1 MTGAGGKGR
10 FLTSVPTDRTVSAG
24 EADTDAD
31 RQSNRLVRQPVAFY
45 LVCLILVAIIPAFLF
60 SILVLDRTNE
70 AQERIFESL
79 LRTSTGAVNRAV
91 EREISSMFSTL
102 SVLSTASG
110 LETGDYAAMHAQ
122 AGKALEGS
130 GVRFVVLDTD
140 LNPLLDTH
148 VPYGTPLQAAPDPAS
163 ARRALDRDQPAVSD
177 LFFDPTEERWAFNV
191 YQPIVTDNGRRVL
204 LTLTKNAETLR
215 RAANPDILSPGW
227 NAAVLDSA
235 GTVVV
240 STDAKQETGKPFF
253 LKVVPPLR
261 IGVSTTRHRGTNY
274 QIVTEFSALAG
285 WRMIAWA
292 KASDVQAP
300 AVSSFLWL
308 TIGGAIFAAAAAVG
322 TFGIARVLSRDVRL
336 LALDARRLGQGERVP
351 RRRYVISELETV
363 SAALSE
369 AADARVKSENEV
381 RFLMREVAHRSKNQ
395 LTVIQAMLNQSSAG
409 AGNAADF
416 ADAFRKRVAGLARS
430 TDLMIAN
437 ATQGVNLAELARN
450 QLKPFTPDDPAR
462 VRISGPVVL
471 LDPQASQTLG
481 MALHELS
488 TNATKYGAL
497 ANDTGIVSLNWT
509 TTPTDLELV
518 WRESR
523 ATIDREALADSQ
535 KGFGTIV
542 LERMLGMA
550 LGARLERIVH
560 EDGIEWRVAIPLARL
575 RDGGTPERETT

>member
-1 MTGAGGKGR
+1 M
-10 FLTSVPTDRTVSAG
+10 
-24 EADTDAD
+24 EAAD
-31 RQSNRLVRQPVAFY
+31 GDPQSNRLVRQPVAFY
-45 LVCLILVAIIPAFLF
+45 LVCLILVAIIPAFVF
-60 SILVLDRTNE
+60 SILVLQRTNE

-102 SVLSTASG
+102 SVLSTADG
-110 LETGDYAAMHAQ
+110 LQTGDYAAVHAQ
-122 AGKALEGS
+122 AVKALEGS
-130 GVRFVVLDTD
+130 GVRLVVFDAGLR
-140 LNPLLDTH
+140 PLLDTH
-148 VPYGTPLQAAPDPAS
+148 VPLGARLEAAPDPQS
-163 ARRALDRDQPAVSD
+163 AAGALERGEPAVSG
-177 LFFDPTEERWAFNV
+177 LFFDPTEKLWAFTV
-191 YQPIVTDNGRRVL
+191 YQPIVTDGGARLL
-204 LTLTKNAETLR
+204 LTLTKNAEALR
-215 RAANPDILSPGW
+215 RAANPDILSRGW

-240 STDAKQETGKPFF
+240 STDPKQETGKPFF
-253 LKVVPPLR
+253 LRVVPPLR
-261 IGVSTTRHRGTNY
+261 IGVSTTRHGGVDY

-363 SAALSE
+363 STALSE

-395 LTVIQAMLNQSSAG
+395 LTVIQAMLNQSAAG

-437 ATQGVNLAELARN
+437 ATEGVNLAELARN
-450 QLKPFTPDDPAR
+450 QLKPFTPDDPSR
-462 VRISGPVVL
+462 VRICGPVVL

-497 ANDTGIVSLNWT
+497 ANDTGIVTLEWT
-509 TTPTDLELV
+509 TTPEDLQLV
-518 WRESR
+518 WSESR
-523 ATIDREALADSQ
+523 AAIDPKALAASR

-550 LGARLERIVH
+550 LGARLERFVH
-560 EDGIEWRVAIPLARL
+560 ADGIEWRVAIPLARL
-575 RDGGTPERETT
+575 RDAGAAETEADEASPEGRR